1 MTGNLVVIATP
12 IGNLGDLSPRA
23 AEALRDAD
31 LVACEDTRRTATLL
45 RAAGSEAPMVPSHQH
60 NEAARAADLV
70 ERMRAGARVAL
81 VSDAG
86 MPAVSDPGRRVVA
99 AAVDAGIPVTVVPG
113 AGAVETALVASGLAA
128 ESGYVFAGFVPRKGE
143 DRTRLL
149 HEIANA
155 ARPVVVFE
163 SPRRL
168 RALLRDLDEMDPAR
182 PVAVC
187 RELTKLHEEV
197 ARGTA
202 AVLLQHFPEPPRGEV
217 VVVVAP
223 SQTPRGPDVD
233 GVTDTVALL
242 LDAGLGPKD
251 TAAAVAALGLGSR
264 NAAYEAALT
273 AAASRRST

>member
-1 MTGNLVVIATP
+1 MTGTLVVIATP

-70 ERMRAGARVAL
+70 ERMRAGAHVAL

-99 AAVDAGIPVTVVPG
+99 AAIDAGIPVTVVPG

-128 ESGYVFAGFVPRKGE
+128 ESGYVFAGFVPRKGDE
-143 DRTRLL
+143 RKRLL
-149 HEIANA
+149 HEIAHA
-155 ARPVVVFE
+155 ARPLVVFE

-168 RALLRDLDEMDPAR
+168 RALLSDLQEMDPAR

-202 AVLLQHFPEPPRGEV
+202 ADLLEHFPEPPRGEV

-223 SQTPRGPDVD
+223 RETPADPAGDDVA
-233 GVTDTVALL
+233 DTVTRL
-242 LDAGLGPKD
+242 LDAGLGPKE

-264 NAAYEAALT
+264 NAAYEAALSET
-273 AAASRRST
+273 ASRRSR

>member
-1 MTGNLVVIATP
+1 MTGSLVVIATP

-23 AEALRDAD
+23 AEALRAAD

-45 RAAGSEAPMVPSHQH
+45 RAAGSDAPMVPSHRH
-60 NEAARAADLV
+60 NEASRAADLV
-70 ERMRAGARVAL
+70 ERMQAGARVAL

-99 AAVDAGIPVTVVPG
+99 AAIDAGIPVTVVPG

-128 ESGYVFAGFVPRKGE
+128 ENGYVFAGFAPRKGDE
-143 DRTRLL
+143 RKSLL
-149 HEIANA
+149 DEIARA
-155 ARPVVVFE
+155 PRPVVVFE

-168 RALLRDLDEMDPAR
+168 RALLSDLNEIDPAR

-202 AVLLQHFPEPPRGEV
+202 ADLLRHFPEPPRGEV

-223 SQTPRGPDVD
+223 SEIPTGPDSD
-233 GVTDTVALL
+233 GVAGTVALL

-251 TAAAVAALGLGSR
+251 AAAAAAALGLGSR
-264 NAAYEAALT
+264 NAAYEAAL
-273 AAASRRST
+273 AATASRRSK